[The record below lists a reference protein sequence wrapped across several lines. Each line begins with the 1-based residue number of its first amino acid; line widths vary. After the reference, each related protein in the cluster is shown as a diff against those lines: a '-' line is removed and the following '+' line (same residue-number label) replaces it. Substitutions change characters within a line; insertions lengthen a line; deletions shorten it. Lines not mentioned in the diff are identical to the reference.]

1 MRAGRC
7 TRQQAFRTRCA
18 APRSPRVPF
27 MLPGTSTNASPE
39 RRALAPRAR
48 LPSIGWA
55 LLSLMRPANV
65 LTAHSDI
72 LAGYAVAG
80 AADSVRLWLLLLAT
94 TGLYGGGVV
103 LNDVFDAKLD
113 AVERPER
120 SIPSGAISVTAASMF
135 GGLLLIGGVLVAWIC
150 SPLSGAVA
158 LATAISALLYDSW
171 GKHHP
176 VWGPLNMGLCRG
188 LNLSLGLTA
197 ALLAPFAHWPAAL
210 VTLCY
215 VAGITALSRGEV
227 RGGTRIAASIS
238 CVWLIVSL
246 GALVALV
253 YPQGQRG
260 AFALPFF
267 ALLLYRIG
275 KPFWRAFRSLSAPR
289 IRSAVKAGVLS
300 LIVLNACIAA
310 AFAGLWCGIAI
321 LLLYLP
327 AFLLAR
333 LFAVT

>member
-1 MRAGRC
+1 MLL
-7 TRQQAFRTRCA
+7 
-18 APRSPRVPF
+18 PRRMP
-27 MLPGTSTNASPE
+27 L
-39 RRALAPRAR
+39 
-48 LPSIGWA
+48 SIAWA
-55 LLSLMRPANV
+55 LLCLMRPANIV
-65 LTAHSDI
+65 TAHSDI

-80 AADSVRLWLLLLAT
+80 AGDFFRLWLLLLAT

-120 SIPSGAISVTAASMF
+120 SIPSGAVSVAVASAF
-135 GGLLLIGGVLVAWIC
+135 GGLLLACGVLVAWIC

-158 LATAISALLYDSW
+158 LGAGISALLYDSW

-176 VWGPLNMGLCRG
+176 VFGPLNMGLCRG

-197 ALLAPFAHWPAAL
+197 ASLTPFAHWPAAL
-210 VTLCY
+210 VTLGY
-215 VAGITALSRGEV
+215 VAGITSLSRGEV

-238 CVWLIVSL
+238 GVWLIISL
-246 GALVALV
+246 GALVAV
-253 YPQGQRG
+253 VCFQGHG
-260 AFALPFF
+260 VAFALPFF

-275 KPFWRAFRSLSAPR
+275 RPFWRAFRTLSAPE

-310 AFAGLWCGIAI
+310 AFAGPWYGAGV
-321 LLLYLP
+321 LLLYVP
-327 AFLLAR
+327 AFVLAK